1 MSTKPKASSTELFS
15 RGKNFDIKKLP
26 KEIEIFS
33 IKYAISYFN
42 NPSEVDSNKRNP
54 LLGETDFWNRTI
66 RIYCQDRTLEDI
78 FTTLL
83 HEILHLLDGEMEMGL
98 FENTGAEEERI
109 NRLAV
114 SLFDTFYRNNWLK
127 FPA

>member
-1 MSTKPKASSTELFS
+1 MPKESSNTESFS
-15 RGKNFDIKKLP
+15 RGKNYDIKKLP
-26 KEIEIFS
+26 TEIEIFS
-33 IKYAISYFN
+33 IKYDISYYK
-42 NPSEVDSNKRNP
+42 NPSEVDADKRKS

-66 RIYCQDRTLEDI
+66 RIYCQDRTLEDV

-83 HEILHLLDGEMEMGL
+83 HEILHLIDGEMEMGL
-98 FENTGAEEERI
+98 FENTGQEEERI